1 MNATKKLLAFVGTLV
16 VEFITHQQSASMV
29 AGSIQQEDE
38 MCEVCEDK
46 GCSNCAPQNDTLQ
59 FASGKEIEEFYDSYG
74 ESLWV
79 DPAEST
85 EEVSSSR

>member
-1 MNATKKLLAFVGTLV
+1 MKLLALVGRCP
-16 VEFITHQQSASMV
+16 VEFTIHQRFSSKELD
-29 AGSIQQEDE
+29 SIQQEDS
-38 MCEVCEDK
+38 MCTVCENG
-46 GCSNCAPQNDTLQ
+46 GCSNCEPRNETLQ

-85 EEVSSSR
+85 PESS